1 MKSSLRQLVWIV
13 AGVLLLALS
22 ADLQAPDQAQAA
34 FANTGLPVRCY
45 NIGFSSS
52 MFLTCVT
59 PPGSGVSF
67 SSSQRV
73 PAGYYFAIT
82 DILVTPVSGT
92 GTAVTDFYLED
103 CYGESSIQSINHF
116 RHLGGETFSEHYA
129 APMWVLLAD
138 HRLQV
143 VAQAA
148 NEQNY
153 DIRVNG
159 LLLTNLYYLAVVSAP

>member
-1 MKSSLRQLVWIV
+1 MKSSMRHMVWIA
-13 AGVLLLALS
+13 AGVLLLALG
-22 ADLQAPDQAQAA
+22 AAWQAPGQAQAA
-34 FANTGLPVRCY
+34 IANTGLPVRCY

-67 SSSQRV
+67 SGSQRV
-73 PAGYYFAIT
+73 PVGYYFVVT
-82 DILVTPVSGT
+82 DVLVTPVGGT
-92 GTAVTDFYLED
+92 ATAVTDFYLED
-103 CYGESSIQSINHF
+103 CYGDANIQSINHF
-116 RHLGGETFSEHYA
+116 RHLGGETYSEHFT

-138 HRLQV
+138 HRLQT
-143 VAQAA
+143 VAQVA

-159 LLLTNLYYLAVVSAP
+159 MLVTNLNYLAVISAP